1 METPEPWAVRTA
13 GDRITVR
20 FVADDGTPGTVGLEP
35 GQAAVLALD
44 LHWAVLLATAA
55 GEYPR
60 DHVDVVELFGDPPAC
75 TRRR

>member
-1 METPEPWAVRTA
+1 MDTDSEPWAVRMA

-44 LHWAVLLATAA
+44 LHWAVQQA
-55 GEYPR
+55 GRGRP
-60 DHVDVVELFGDPPAC
+60 
-75 TRRR
+75 T